1 MINTKKYSCGI
12 CKTTPDQL
20 SHHKSH
26 IDTDKHKDKRE
37 LFEIK
42 LSKMSVD
49 DLKQKYKTEKVIDIV
64 NEIETVLHAPKNKK
78 LKENNINNSNVL
90 ITNEMSSI
98 IDNNNNPSNKE
109 ALRDHIHEIHN
120 YLRNNGAG
128 YGMNALKVFNIFY
141 GLKKIEIKGLL
152 DKVKLKKKE
161 CEFSYLLS
169 LANENKEEL
178 LAQVVFGDVL
188 QSLCDSELREW
199 LFYEIPQGI
208 RGRVFAYL
216 LKEIDKIPTIEK
228 TCNVLLS
235 GKIYE
240 YFIGRDDTAISEL
253 GAYFTDRHI
262 IEYILNKLNPSLN
275 PDNTIQTMI
284 DMFGGSGGFTTGYID
299 YLNKKYQH
307 QINWSQ
313 EISKVFH
320 FDMNEDVIKS
330 AGLEF
335 FCLTGELPNMNNL
348 KYKNS
353 FTDEFNGSKFK
364 YPLTNPPY
372 GGDDGKKSAKQKKRE
387 KIKQEIKKQLTTITE
402 EGMRIAMQ
410 AQLRN
415 IVAEEKQEAT
425 QLSKSKVSVS
435 SSSGRIQKFA
445 KEHNLDGNDKESV
458 SLMLLMDIVDVGGT
472 AIGVLKEGVF
482 FDSKYK
488 DVRRVLLN
496 NFNVREIISVPQG
509 QFENTETKTSIIIF
523 DNVEEKTSEV
533 KFSNLIVEKYKDDK
547 FAIMNGEIVIV
558 ENKDDIIGVK
568 EEFISLA
575 TKDEILGNTV
585 CSLNGMDYNKKKL
598 IVGNGYTL
606 FAIKDL
612 CKVNENDKK
621 VTKEIYNSV
630 KIGDVNYGEVTTF
643 EPTQKSKLNSNARN
657 LVEQQ
662 DILVSS
668 VRPNKDKIL
677 YIKNDKIKNIDISNF
692 VFTTALVKLEPK
704 DKRKAYFIYLMMY
717 VLADKLLQICT
728 ATQYPRFTS
737 NRLGDFLVPIPT
749 EDRIEYWTSRLLN
762 ETNEEMWKQYIQELT
777 QEALPG
783 YKLSVT
789 EQGEQG
795 EQEEQEEQGQEQEE
809 EEPVVVAP
817 KKAKKEPVVKS
828 DETSKKPKKTK
839 KSNLIIEE

>member
-1 MINTKKYSCGI
+1 
-12 CKTTPDQL
+12 
-20 SHHKSH
+20 
-26 IDTDKHKDKRE
+26 
-37 LFEIK
+37 
-42 LSKMSVD
+42 
-49 DLKQKYKTEKVIDIV
+49 
-64 NEIETVLHAPKNKK
+64 
-78 LKENNINNSNVL
+78 
-90 ITNEMSSI
+90 
-98 IDNNNNPSNKE
+98 
-109 ALRDHIHEIHN
+109 
-120 YLRNNGAG
+120 
-128 YGMNALKVFNIFY
+128 
-141 GLKKIEIKGLL
+141 
-152 DKVKLKKKE
+152 
-161 CEFSYLLS
+161 
-169 LANENKEEL
+169 
-178 LAQVVFGDVL
+178 
-188 QSLCDSELREW
+188 
-199 LFYEIPQGI
+199 
-208 RGRVFAYL
+208 
-216 LKEIDKIPTIEK
+216 
-228 TCNVLLS
+228 
-235 GKIYE
+235 
-240 YFIGRDDTAISEL
+240 
-253 GAYFTDRHI
+253 
-262 IEYILNKLNPSLN
+262 
-275 PDNTIQTMI
+275 
-284 DMFGGSGGFTTGYID
+284 
-299 YLNKKYQH
+299 
-307 QINWSQ
+307 
-313 EISKVFH
+313 
-320 FDMNEDVIKS
+320 
-330 AGLEF
+330 
-335 FCLTGELPNMNNL
+335 
-348 KYKNS
+348 
-353 FTDEFNGSKFK
+353 
-364 YPLTNPPY
+364 
-372 GGDDGKKSAKQKKRE
+372 
-387 KIKQEIKKQLTTITE
+387 
-402 EGMRIAMQ
+402 MQ

-575 TKDEILGNTV
+575 TKDEILGNNV
-585 CSLNGMDYNKKKL
+585 CSLNGMDYSKKKL
-598 IVGNGYTL
+598 IVGNGYKL

-621 VTKEIYNSV
+621 VTKETYNSV

-662 DILVSS
+662 DILVSC

-677 YIKNDKIKNIDISNF
+677 YIKNDKIKNIDITNF

-717 VLADKLLQICT
+717 VLADNLLQICT

-737 NRLGDFLVPIPT
+737 NRLGDFCVPIPT

-789 EQGEQG
+789 EQGEEQQG
-795 EQEEQEEQGQEQEE
+795 QEEQEQEQEE
-809 EEPVVVAP
+809 GEQVVVVAP